1 MYENEVPS
9 LRMLGSFSDAFSA
22 LQIVDFQLQ
31 HSAFDIECMT
41 QMALLKKYMG
51 NF

>member
-9 LRMLGSFSDAFSA
+9 LRMREVSQTAFYA
-22 LQIVDFQLQ
+22 LQIVDFQFQ
-31 HSAFDIECMT
+31 YSAFDIECMT